1 MKFIP
6 ESLFGRLFLLIFSFM
21 IAMIVLM
28 RVLFAL
34 FISNQVG
41 QQFANFTQSL
51 SYFAQELN
59 ASGFKDANNQFAE
72 HLKQSTGMTLL
83 WNSTQPHDVL
93 PEISIYKAWSE
104 SIEQKSD
111 HAITISYQTLPQKT
125 IWLHHHK
132 TPQFSLGFPEV
143 YRSVI
148 NNMLAV
154 YVVIAFCFSL
164 FSAQLASLF
173 LNRSLK
179 NLAKK
184 AKLIGQDINST
195 MIEPSGP
202 KEIRELGLAM
212 KTMQTDIDTMIKK
225 QKLLLA
231 GISHDLRTPLSRLH
245 VATKIL
251 TTEENDL
258 TNGIHADIVEMNDV
272 LHRFIELARFN
283 IEETE
288 LWQIGDL
295 GLYITEVI
303 EKFQYSNFDIK
314 LYFGPLPQIRY
325 KPMALQSYL
334 YNLINN
340 SIKHGGGEITI
351 NGKLVDNTIQL
362 IVSDHGPGF
371 PLSTEELRS
380 YSDLDLEH
388 KLLNGLGLRIVQ
400 LIAKLHEAELIL
412 RNKPEGGA
420 EAILKLGTFIK

>member
-1 MKFIP
+1 
-6 ESLFGRLFLLIFSFM
+6 M

-51 SYFAQELN
+51 SYFAQELH

-83 WNSTQPHDVL
+83 WNNTQPHDAL
-93 PEISIYKAWSE
+93 PNISAYKSWNTA
-104 SIEQKSD
+104 IEQKSN
-111 HAITISYQTLPQKT
+111 HSITMSYQALPEKT

-132 TPQFSLGFPEV
+132 IPQFSLGFPEV
-143 YRSVI
+143 YRTAI
-148 NNMLAV
+148 NNILAV
-154 YVVIAFCFSL
+154 YVVIALCFSL
-164 FSAQLASLF
+164 FSAHLASLF

-184 AKLIGQDINST
+184 ARLIGKDINNT
-195 MIEPSGP
+195 MIKPSGP
-202 KEIRELGLAM
+202 KEVREVGLAM
-212 KTMQTDIDTMIKK
+212 KTMQTDIENLIKK

-251 TTEENDL
+251 TPEVNDL
-258 TNGIHADIVEMNDV
+258 TNGIHADIEEMNAV

-288 LWQIGDL
+288 HWQIGDL
-295 GLYITEVI
+295 GDYITEVV
-303 EKFQYSNFDIK
+303 EKFNYSNFNLK
-314 LYFGPLPQIRY
+314 LCFGPMPKIRY

-351 NGKLVDNTIQL
+351 SAEFINDTIKLI
-362 IVSDHGPGF
+362 ISDQGPGF
-371 PLSTEELRS
+371 PLSADELHS
-380 YSDLDLEH
+380 YSDLDLEQ
-388 KLLNGLGLRIVQ
+388 KALNGLGLRIVQ
-400 LIAKLHEAELIL
+400 LVAKLHEAELIL

-420 EAILKLGTFIK
+420 ETILILSTFIE